1 MLTFS
6 QFKFHL
12 ARYAEVSE
20 ADAEL
25 FMNTVTQV
33 LLEQLKA
40 GEEVTIQGLGTFSVV
55 ETQQGRRL
63 AFQVDD
69 KMRTQVNAPF
79 ACFEPMPLAVKK
91 ETTPSSLLAEDNQS
105 SSVLRGP
112 RGEETIPAE
121 ENVAKVEESAPE
133 EEPAQEQGAEQAQP
147 EPTATEQA
155 QPAPTATEQPTPAPV
170 QEPRLA
176 PEAPSAAPD
185 NDQPEP
191 PQDQPEPAPAP
202 VPEEPEAA
210 AAPPSAPT
218 PAPAPKPRP
227 TKKVEPTWQEQLVE
241 KLKPWLEKA
250 EQQWHLKPW
259 MVGAIAGGIF
269 VILLIIIFAVSCGGS
284 KEKKAASTSA
294 STELVNDSTAVA
306 DSADVEMPEA
316 EKAAEAKSDASAK
329 KPSDKKPSSAK
340 ASATTPKS
348 ASKPVRRGGGS
359 YVHSSPFTSDERP
372 SADILLQE
380 GGRPKQVKLAE
391 GERLTLLALE
401 HYGDKAFWAY
411 IYDVNAFQLG
421 DPNNVPTTVSLYLP
435 DPTYF
440 KIDAHDPASVK
451 RAQNR
456 AMQILNDKQ
465 DEGPWGR
472 R

>member
-20 ADAEL
+20 SDAEL

-121 ENVAKVEESAPE
+121 ENEAKVEESAPVE
-133 EEPAQEQGAEQAQP
+133 EVPVEQGAEQAQP
-147 EPTATEQA
+147 EPTATEQVQPQPTAAEQA

-210 AAPPSAPT
+210 AAPAPAPT
-218 PAPAPKPRP
+218 PAPAPKPRS
-227 TKKVEPTWQEQLVE
+227 TRKVEPTWQEQLVE

-284 KEKKAASTSA
+284 KEKKAASTS
-294 STELVNDSTAVA
+294 
-306 DSADVEMPEA
+306 
-316 EKAAEAKSDASAK
+316 
-329 KPSDKKPSSAK
+329 
-340 ASATTPKS
+340 
-348 ASKPVRRGGGS
+348 
-359 YVHSSPFTSDERP
+359 
-372 SADILLQE
+372 
-380 GGRPKQVKLAE
+380 
-391 GERLTLLALE
+391 
-401 HYGDKAFWAY
+401 
-411 IYDVNAFQLG
+411 
-421 DPNNVPTTVSLYLP
+421 
-435 DPTYF
+435 
-440 KIDAHDPASVK
+440 
-451 RAQNR
+451 
-456 AMQILNDKQ
+456 
-465 DEGPWGR
+465 
-472 R
+472 